1 MRKLANQ
8 QGNNNKKNQSIFL
21 EDLSQNTR
29 NRMVSF
35 LHALILF
42 SKNLIPELVTILLML
57 SLRMELFKDFYF
69 FCILFF
75 INTIFSRLIWNVA
88 IIIHGLGHVIL
99 IAIIDQ
105 DRSFLSISNVLENRS
120 FFEIFKSLF
129 PFRSIFIPILDKDL
143 PWLRSGYGEPWA
155 IRLKSIG
162 GLGLN
167 IVTIGALFFII
178 DSHPDMFSG
187 VFGAS
192 SINEGRFFFDAFIGF
207 NGLIIFSS
215 LSDLS
220 AFVSGSAEY
229 FNCGN
234 FGFIGKRMLPSEKA
248 LLPQKIVEIFKIMGR
263 ETEIRGEQAGG
274 GLVLARNPQNQNVFV
289 GKKVVNQKRDNLT
302 RSLETAFSSV
312 RQKAV
317 ATGIKPLESTTIG
330 AWHYRYGTSGPPDI
344 LETHWHEWMSA
355 RNENVWAIKAGK
367 WTCLSKNVN
376 HRITH
381 NGDFDAWT
389 LHSKPIENAQ
399 LGLWLERVL
408 HTPNLAKG
416 DSPKIAGMMD
426 LLIAQGM
433 WFAAVR
439 LAYQLEVADS
449 IEAAFGGG
457 EISSTALNTAPSKSE
472 LNQWANTFEHVFTL
486 LYGEVSDA
494 ADANVTNSNIDNKKY
509 SHFEQTVLQTLSQD
523 PSVREWSYRQQISFI
538 KTAIQAFF
546 CNDLFHSTQQFMAN
560 AKGSFG
566 LVTVS
571 TLEPEQ
577 IVLSALGQPIIIG
590 CNTQE
595 NYMIYASEPAAIDA
609 ALENTTGSFR
619 LDLNQTMGEIALVS
633 ADNITLY
640 SMEKSRNLQA
650 TEIASRWISMES
662 STSHQV
668 APIEVSDPVE
678 RDIKEIPQVLQ
689 TIEQSWA
696 EPFSVNCQSAENL
709 VHFLIEKAEY
719 FQKKQIKMLETG
731 LDTQIGEGHSIDLL
745 ITGVENSLWL
755 GEQFAQ
761 DAKTIFPFLHIKT
774 LSSNQVL
781 KALKHDLASLQL
793 GKKTLVLAI
802 TQSGQTFSTVQAIH
816 AFEQLR
822 HHEGICELFIVTGE
836 PRSFLGSTNASNTP
850 TQNAQSVSR
859 DRALSHRMFVNRSG
873 RRTAE
878 PSTLAS
884 AATHQTLT
892 ELLLYIAQH
901 MREAFPNARPFGMT
915 LTSNS
920 LLFLK
925 RINSDFLEKSVYEII
940 GNTAAG
946 NPLESAIHQ
955 QLIANGQK
963 WALHITETPI
973 VWGIHALYTLISVGW
988 VIPFGYTI
996 PIFATSFR
1004 LIVMALGLTS
1014 DFWFAALIS
1023 PVLTVLD
1030 IAVYI
1035 FGPWLWTL
1043 ALRGF
1048 QDRPLLA
1055 RTGKRTLVIGDTDWV
1070 HQLLN
1075 AYVSKLFSLSYGIA
1089 SLEVQSANPQDHLLH
1104 HFGHQVAR
1112 GTLIFLGV
1120 PDGRWSEKLKIEE
1133 NAVIMTG
1140 KQAHGVRNR
1149 RIGSEVI
1156 VLGHN
1161 PEIKNKGFNEALVL
1175 RGDPSSL
1182 YLKQASTPDQQ
1193 VLLEA
1198 LNESRFKSFGRL
1210 LASYI
1215 FFWALAKKVALFP
1228 FLKYEHWK
1236 SQSRT
1241 KIMTT
1246 ASPVSGL
1253 DMQQFE
1259 KEMIQ
1264 PEKANTPLSSAS
1276 KDLQSKAMYTRDEST
1291 FIQ

>member
-1 MRKLANQ
+1 MMTLTNFKKIFRKIGQDFLL
-8 QGNNNKKNQSIFL
+8 KFPSKNIS
-21 EDLSQNTR
+21 
-29 NRMVSF
+29 NRILSF
-35 LHALILF
+35 LWILRRT
-42 SKNLIPELVTILLML
+42 SKNLAPEFIAISVML
-57 SLRMELFKDFYF
+57 WMGIEPCKEYSYLW
-69 FCILFF
+69 ILFLL
-75 INTIFSRLIWNVA
+75 NAIFLRFIWNAVLA
-88 IIIHGLGHVIL
+88 IHGLGHVL
-99 IAIIDQ
+99 VIAVADQ
-105 DRSFLSISNVLENRS
+105 KYSYFSISNILENRNIS
-120 FFEIFKSLF
+120 TIFKSLF
-129 PFRSIFIPILDKDL
+129 PLCPIFIPVFNTSDC
-143 PWLRSGYGEPWA
+143 PWIVAGYSAPWA
-155 IRLKSIG
+155 IRIKAAG
-162 GLGLN
+162 GLALNLIAMEAAFLFFNSPLHIFLSDFGVSYEIQFLLN
-167 IVTIGALFFII
+167 IFI
-178 DSHPDMFSG
+178 
-187 VFGAS
+187 AS
-192 SINEGRFFFDAFIGF
+192 
-207 NGLIIFSS
+207 NGLLVLSS
-215 LSDLS
+215 LSDIA
-220 AFVSGSAEY
+220 AFVSGSAEC

-234 FGFIGKRMLPSEKA
+234 FGFVGKRTLASEKD
-248 LLPQKIVEIFKIMGR
+248 LLPQKIVEVFKIMGR

-274 GLVLARNPQNQNVFV
+274 GLVLARNPQNQTVFV

-302 RSLETAFSSV
+302 RSLETAFASV
-312 RQKAV
+312 RHRAV
-317 ATGIKPLESTTIG
+317 AKGIKPLESTTVG

-344 LETHWHEWMSA
+344 LETHWHEWMPA
-355 RNENVWAIKAGK
+355 RCENVWSIKAGK
-367 WTCLSKNVN
+367 WSCLSKNVN

-389 LHSKPIENAQ
+389 LYGKPIENAH

-408 HTPNLAKG
+408 HAPNLAKG

-426 LLIAQGM
+426 LLIAQGI

-439 LAYQLEVADS
+439 LAYQLAVATS
-449 IEAAFGGG
+449 IEAAFGGVP
-457 EISSTALNTAPSKSE
+457 ISIAAPHTAPSAAE
-472 LNQWANTFEHVFTL
+472 LSRWADTFEHIFML
-486 LYGEVSDA
+486 LYGEASNATDA
-494 ADANVTNSNIDNKKY
+494 IAEKERL
-509 SHFEQTVLQTLSQD
+509 SHFERTVLQKLSQD
-523 PSVREWSYRQQISFI
+523 LSIREWSHRQRISFV

-546 CNDLFHSTQQFMAN
+546 HNDLFHATQQFMAN

-577 IVLSALGQPIIIG
+577 LVLSALGQPIIIG
-590 CNTQE
+590 FNPQE
-595 NYMIYASEPAAIDA
+595 DYTIYASEPAAIDA
-609 ALENTTGSFR
+609 VLENKTGSFR
-619 LDLNQTMGEIALVS
+619 LDLNQTIGEVALVS
-633 ADNITLY
+633 AESLTLY
-640 SMEKSRNLQA
+640 SMEQERNLRPA
-650 TEIASRWISMES
+650 EIVTRWISMES
-662 STSHQV
+662 NASLQ
-668 APIEVSDPVE
+668 PILVEPSDPVE

-689 TIEQSWA
+689 NIEQSWA
-696 EPFSVNCQSAENL
+696 EPFSMNCQSAEHL
-709 VHFLIEKAEY
+709 VYFLIEKAEY
-719 FQKKQIKMLETG
+719 FRQKQIKILETG
-731 LDTQIGEGHSIDLL
+731 LDTQIGEGHSVDLL

-761 DAKTIFPFLHIKT
+761 DAKTIFPFLHIKA

-781 KALKHDLASLQL
+781 KALKHDMASLQL
-793 GKKTLVLAI
+793 GKRTLVLAI

-836 PRSFLGSTNASNTP
+836 PRSFLDSTKATDTP
-850 TQNAQSVSR
+850 THNAQPVR
-859 DRALSHRMFVNRSG
+859 QNRALSHRMFVNRSG

-901 MREAFPNARPFGMT
+901 MREAFPNGRPFGMT

-940 GNTAAG
+940 GNTETG
-946 NPLESAIHQ
+946 KPIESAIHQ

-963 WALHITETPI
+963 WALHVTETPI

-996 PIFATSFR
+996 PIVTTLFH
-1004 LIVMALGLTS
+1004 LILMAFGLTS

-1023 PVLTVLD
+1023 PVLTVID
-1030 IAVYI
+1030 IAIYI
-1035 FGPWLWTL
+1035 FGPWLWTI
-1043 ALRGF
+1043 ALRYVQG
-1048 QDRPLLA
+1048 RPLLA

-1120 PDGRWSEKLKIEE
+1120 PDGRWSEKLNIEE

-1149 RIGSEVI
+1149 QIGSEVI

-1161 PEIKNKGFNEALVL
+1161 PDIKNKGFNEALVL

-1182 YLKQASTPDQQ
+1182 YLKQASTPEQQ

-1210 LASYI
+1210 LASYV

-1253 DMQQFE
+1253 DMKQFE
-1259 KEMIQ
+1259 KEMVQ
-1264 PEKANTPLSSAS
+1264 SEPAHLPLSPSG
-1276 KDLQSKAMYTRDEST
+1276 KDNKTDESSESIHPRDEST
-1291 FIQ
+1291 VIQ